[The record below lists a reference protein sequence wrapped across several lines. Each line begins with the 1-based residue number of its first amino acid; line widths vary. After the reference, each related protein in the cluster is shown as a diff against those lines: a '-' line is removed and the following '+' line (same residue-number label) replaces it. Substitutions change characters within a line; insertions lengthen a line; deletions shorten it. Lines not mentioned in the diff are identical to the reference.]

1 MTTDIKNSN
10 LKIWVGHAITILF
23 AGIGLAFSYGAMDA
37 RMSDME
43 RRVDTLEERLL
54 PMMHSLRDD
63 INDVKVKMA
72 EIGSDVRWLK
82 EGKDSEKGK

>member
-1 MTTDIKNSN
+1 MSTEAKQTN
-10 LKIWVGHAITILF
+10 LKIWVGHALTIAF

-63 INDVKVKMA
+63 INDVKVKLA
-72 EIGSDVRWLK
+72 EVSSDVRWLK
-82 EGKDSEKGK
+82 GQDSKKDD